1 MILCIS
7 PAKNLDFESRR
18 LQVKATQ
25 PAMLDA
31 SALLIER
38 LKQMSAAEIRKL
50 MGLSDS
56 LARLNARRYA
66 DWTLPFSAENAR
78 PSIFAFAGD
87 VYRGLD
93 AASLSVEELDYAQKH
108 LRILSGLH
116 GLLRPLDLIRPYRLE
131 MGTRLAVNG
140 STDLYGYWGDRI
152 AKALNEAMRAA
163 RSRVLVNLA
172 SEEYF
177 KAVGADRIDGEVI
190 QPVFKDLKNG
200 KYSVFFVYAK
210 RARGMMCR
218 YAIENRATDPEQLKG
233 FDFGGYR
240 YAPKLSSEREWVFT
254 RDTPA

>member
-18 LQVKATQ
+18 PPVKATQ

-31 SALLIER
+31 AEPLIER
-38 LKQMSAAEIRKL
+38 LKRMSAAEIRKL
-50 MGLSDS
+50 MGVSDS

-66 DWTLPFSAENAR
+66 EWKPPFSPENAR
-78 PSIFAFAGD
+78 PCIFAFAGD

-93 AASLSVEELDYAQKH
+93 AASLSGEDLDYAQER
-108 LRILSGLH
+108 LRILSGLY
-116 GLLRPLDLIRPYRLE
+116 GLLRPLDLIQPYRLE
-131 MGTRLAVNG
+131 MGTKLAANG
-140 STDLYGYWGDRI
+140 SSDLYGYWGDRI
-152 AKALNEAMRAA
+152 AGALNEAMRAA
-163 RSRVLVNLA
+163 RSHVLVNLA

-177 KAVGADRIDGEVI
+177 KAVGADRIDGDVI
-190 QPVFKDLKNG
+190 QPVFRDLKDG

-218 YAIENRATDPEQLKG
+218 YAIERRATDPEQLKG
-233 FDFGGYR
+233 FDLGGYR
-240 YAPKLSSEREWVFT
+240 YAPRFSSEREWVFT

>member
-18 LQVKATQ
+18 IQVKATQ

-38 LKQMSAAEIRKL
+38 LKQMSAAEVRKL

-66 DWTLPFSAENAR
+66 EWKLPFSAENAR
-78 PSIFAFAGD
+78 PCIFAFAGD

-93 AASLSVEELDYAQKH
+93 AASLNARDLDYAQKH

-116 GLLRPLDLIRPYRLE
+116 GLLRPLDLIQPYRLE
-131 MGTRLAVNG
+131 MGTKLAVNG
-140 STDLYGYWGDRI
+140 SRDLYAYWGDRI
-152 AKALNEAMRAA
+152 ARALNEAMHAA

-177 KAVGADRIDGEVI
+177 KAVGADRIEGEVI

-218 YAIENRATDPEQLKG
+218 YAIEQRATDPEQLKG
-233 FDFGGYR
+233 FDLGGYR
-240 YAPKLSSEREWVFT
+240 YAPKLSAEREWVFT